1 MKICSNNVGMPF
13 ILEKCSQMVMKT
25 GKVVRTEGIELPEGN
40 VPDAEDSYKYLGIP
54 QANGRHKEAGR
65 KAATTEYL

>member
-1 MKICSNNVGMPF
+1 
-13 ILEKCSQMVMKT
+13 MVMKT

>member
-13 ILEKCSQMVMKT
+13 VLEKCSQMVMKT
-25 GKVVRTEGIELPEGN
+25 GKVVRTEGIELPEDN
-40 VPDAEDSYKYLGIP
+40 IPDAEDSYKYLGIP
-54 QANGRHKEAGR
+54 QANGRHEEAGR